1 MSAGESL
8 RSKEPGTS
16 PIHLSGLSY
25 EDTHIA
31 LIQLTRATG
40 FRGGVPVAWHHPRDT
55 EELFDA

>member
-16 PIHLSGLSY
+16 PIHLSGQNH
-25 EDTHIA
+25 EDTHTT

-40 FRGGVPVAWHHPRDT
+40 FRGRVPVAWYQPRDT
-55 EELFDA
+55 EELFGE